1 MTKLIVLGPNPAWQK
16 TLFFRDFTRGAVNRA
31 RKMETL
37 ASGKGI
43 NFCRAL
49 KCQGK
54 SRFTLLQFSGGDNGG
69 KLDSAL
75 QEEGMDFISI
85 KVTGETR
92 CCTTCLDENAQ
103 VMTELIEP
111 SFPASADDVR
121 AFLDSCDRELSGAAG
136 IAFCGSLPDGTDPGM
151 YVKAAELAAKHHAL
165 LLIDAFR
172 DLEEVFAA
180 AEKVL
185 LKINKEELEKLSGEK
200 GIEKGLKK
208 LFSTFSSIKYAAI
221 TDGPADAFASDGKM
235 IARYTLP
242 ELSYVAS
249 PLGCGDTASA
259 ILLSELCSGTELF
272 PAFQKALAAAS
283 ANCLN
288 PTPGKFAPEE
298 AAALLPE
305 YSVRT
310 LSDL

>member
-16 TLFFRDFTRGAVNRA
+16 TLFFPDFTRGAVNRA

-49 KCQGK
+49 KCQGQSK
-54 SRFTLLQFSGGDNGG
+54 FTLLQFSGGDNGSR
-69 KLDSAL
+69 LDAELQSAA
-75 QEEGMDFISI
+75 MDFISI
-85 KVTGETR
+85 KVAGETR

-103 VMTELIEP
+103 VMTEIIEP
-111 SFPASADDVR
+111 SFPASEGEVCS
-121 AFLDSCDRELSGAAG
+121 FLEACDRSLSGASG
-136 IAFCGSLPDGTDPGM
+136 IAFCGSLPDGTDPDM
-151 YVKAAELAAKHHAL
+151 YVKAAQLAAKHHAL

-172 DLEEVFAA
+172 DLDKVFAA

-200 GIEKGLKK
+200 GIEAGLKNV
-208 LFSTFSSIKYAAI
+208 FRTFRSIQYAAI
-221 TDGPADAFASDGKM
+221 TDGPADAFASDG
-235 IARYTLP
+235 ISLARYTLP

-259 ILLSELCSGTELF
+259 ILLSELCSGTAFF

-288 PTPGKFAPEE
+288 PTPGKYFPEE
-298 AAALLPE
+298 AEKLLPE
-305 YSVRT
+305 YSVKT
-310 LSDL
+310 L